1 MSTRRGESQQ
11 QSQGMNQYH
20 LQKQQAAEE
29 AAEKTEHD
37 DASRTSDVFQW
48 MRDRQNAFR
57 DFQSSLIFNNTS
69 ELPEQQIFTSQQ
81 PSSSQL
87 FNQQQLTP
95 FQLLRDRPVTAPPP
109 HLAPLT
115 SLAAVPDRT
124 AAMLSTT
131 RNSSQQEMA
140 PKARVTY
147 DEGKFQVIVNKSFFI
162 VHETPQG

>member
-1 MSTRRGESQQ
+1 MCVCAMSTRWGESQQ

-20 LQKQQAAEE
+20 LQKQQRQAAEE

-69 ELPEQQIFTSQQ
+69 ELPEQQLFTSQQ

-87 FNQQQLTP
+87 LNQQQLTP
-95 FQLLRDRPVTAPPP
+95 FRLLRDRPVTASPPP
-109 HLAPLT
+109 QIAPIPP
-115 SLAAVPDRT
+115 LAAAPDRK

-147 DEGKFQVIVNKSFFI
+147 DEGKFQVIVNK
-162 VHETPQG
+162 